1 MSVVQ
6 KNKSQNP
13 TLTGDPSVERHLP
26 KPLKGTCPSEK
37 VLVSKNA
44 QKNDFELTNLCY

>member
-6 KNKSQNP
+6 KKIA
-13 TLTGDPSVERHLP
+13 
-26 KPLKGTCPSEK
+26 KPYPELVIPVSKGTCPSEK

-44 QKNDFELTNLCY
+44 KKNDFELTNLCY